1 MKLPVE
7 EVVKFHITH
16 DSMISESRTILT
28 EFKKDQT
35 AFGVFDKD
43 FKTPYDTEW
52 ETKLK
57 AAEETPSDIV
67 VKAGMK
73 VSSVDVETEMS
84 HCRDCFQGAK
94 FFIEKAFPLNPAIW
108 HYFGY
113 NEYEHCR
120 NNHDRMPGFMT
131 DFSTA
136 ANKYDTELIAV
147 NFTDPMITNILVI
160 RDELNAKLSE
170 QHQLITERP
179 LATQN
184 RVHLLNEVWGIRQN
198 VGMASKI
205 VFKDDVAKY
214 RIYLLPAYEEV
225 GTIFNFSGTVT
236 ELSTGIALENATI
249 TLGGDIPVIIS
260 DSNGKFGGA
269 LIPDGVYTAH
279 IVLDGYL
286 SKNIPVTIVKGEI
299 FVAHIELEKYHE
311 E

>member
-7 EVVKFHITH
+7 EVVKFKISH
-16 DSMISESRTILT
+16 DSMISESLTTLT
-28 EFKKDQT
+28 EFKTDMV
-35 AFGVFDKD
+35 AFGLFDKD
-43 FKTPYDTEW
+43 FKTPFDTVW

-57 AAEETPSDIV
+57 VVEDLPSDIV

-84 HCRDCFQGAK
+84 NCRDCFQGSK
-94 FFIEKAFPLNPAIW
+94 FFIEKAFPENPAVW
-108 HYFGY
+108 NLFGY

-120 NNHDRMPGFMT
+120 NNHDRMPRFMS

-136 ANKYDTELIAV
+136 ANNYDTELIAV
-147 NFTDPMITNILVI
+147 NFTAPMIANILVV
-160 RDELNAKLSE
+160 RDELNVKLSE
-170 QHQLITERP
+170 QHQQITERP
-179 LATQN
+179 IATQN
-184 RVHLLNEVWGIRQN
+184 RVQLLNEVWDIRLQ
-198 VGMASKI
+198 VGKASKV

-214 RIYLLPAYEEV
+214 RIYLLPASEEA
-225 GTIFNFSGTVT
+225 GTVFNFTGTVT
-236 ELSTGIALENATI
+236 ELGSGIALENASI

-269 LIPDGVYTAH
+269 QIPVGVYTAH

-286 SKNIPVTIVKGEI
+286 SKDVPVTIVNGEI